1 MNGRTKG
8 GTSSRN
14 NEMSIYVS
22 PLRSKIDSVTEI
34 PITMAN
40 IAITATV
47 MGNNPDHLTNIEGIE
62 TNT

>member
-1 MNGRTKG
+1 
-8 GTSSRN
+8 
-14 NEMSIYVS
+14 MSIYVS

-40 IAITATV
+40 IAIMATV